1 LVAPQVGPQVGPQ
14 VAPQVAPP
22 AAPPVAAR
30 VRPTG
35 ITLLAIF
42 EIVVGLV
49 GLLIVLEA
57 AYWANYDFSNSNPG
71 WGVIELA
78 LGTAYLLTSTAGF
91 VVASRLWSLRPSA
104 WSAAIVLC
112 GALMSLDLLSAA
124 IWGLT
129 AADLFGVVVQLTL
142 IWYLNREHVRELF
155 LGVR

>member
-1 LVAPQVGPQVGPQ
+1 LVAPQVGPQI
-14 VAPQVAPP
+14 
-22 AAPPVAAR
+22 APPVAAR

-42 EIVVGLV
+42 EVVIAV
-49 GLLIVLEA
+49 AGLLVALEA
-57 AYWANYDFSNSNPG
+57 AYWANDDFSNANPG
-71 WGVIELA
+71 WGVVEVA
-78 LGTAYLLTSTAGF
+78 LGTAYLLTATTGF
-91 VVASRLWSLRPSA
+91 LVASRLWSLRPSA

-112 GALMSLDLLSAA
+112 GALMSLNLLSAA

-129 AADLFGVVVQLTL
+129 AADLIGVVLELSL

>member
-1 LVAPQVGPQVGPQ
+1 MTAPQIGSQTAPPIAPPVAPQVTSPI
-14 VAPQVAPP
+14 
-22 AAPPVAAR
+22 
-30 VRPTG
+30 RPTG

-78 LGTAYLLTSTAGF
+78 LGTAYLVTSTTGF
-91 VVASRLWSLRPSA
+91 LVASRLWSLRPSA

-129 AADLFGVVVQLTL
+129 AADLIGVVAQLTL
-142 IWYLNREHVRELF
+142 IWYLNREGVRELF